1 MIKTAFAAT
10 LTALFTFTAP
20 ATAQFT
26 YTPQSSDD
34 VGLYLGTQIWQSEPS
49 GIFGEENTLIDF
61 NLKKEQ
67 QFNYFIDVKHPISFL
82 PNARISNT
90 TLDTSG
96 KTTLTQKFYFDD
108 KTFPLG
114 GKVDA
119 SFNVRY
125 VDYTFYYELFDNEE
139 FSFEL
144 GVTAR
149 DLNGDVTVT
158 GVTKSSDENCHDP
171 DINPIP
177 PHNYPCPNTGN
188 TTISSGKIKTDE
200 INPLLYVATN
210 ISLPLNHLSVFAKAD
225 FLLLSDHTLS
235 DYQVG
240 LSYDLM
246 RIKMMDFNVNF
257 GYRIVKMEF
266 ENLNSLYTDLE
277 FKGAFVGMIARF

>member
-1 MIKTAFAAT
+1 MMKTAFAAT
-10 LTALFTFTAP
+10 LAALLTFTAP

-26 YTPQSSDD
+26 YTPKSSDD

-67 QFNYFIDVKHPISFL
+67 QINYFIDVKHPFSFL

-96 KTTLTQKFYFDD
+96 KNTLTQKFDFND
-108 KTFPLG
+108 KSFPIG

-119 SFNVRY
+119 SLNVSY
-125 VDYTFYYELFDNEE
+125 IDYTFYYELFNHDN

-144 GVTAR
+144 GLTAR
-149 DLNGDVTVT
+149 DLNGNVTVT
-158 GVTKSSDENCHDP
+158 GATKSSDDTCNDP
-171 DINPIP
+171 NLSPDS
-177 PHNYPCPNTGN
+177 PCTDAGN
-188 TTISSGKIKTDE
+188 TAISSGKIKTDE
-200 INPLLYVATN
+200 INPMLYVATN
-210 ISLPLNHLSVFAKAD
+210 IGLPLTHLSVFAQAD
-225 FLLLSDHTLS
+225 FSLLNDHTLS

-240 LSYDLM
+240 LSYELM
-246 RIKMMDFNVNF
+246 RSKMVDFNVTL
-257 GYRIVKMEF
+257 GYRVVKMQF
-266 ENLNSLYTDLE
+266 ENLNSLYTDLK

>member
-10 LTALFTFTAP
+10 LTALFTFTAS

-26 YTPQSSDD
+26 YTPKSSDD

-61 NLKKEQ
+61 NLNKEQ
-67 QFNYFIDVKHPISFL
+67 QINYFIDVKHPISFL
-82 PNARISNT
+82 PNARISIT

-96 KTTLTQKFYFDD
+96 KTTVTQKFDFND
-108 KTFPLG
+108 KTFPIG

-125 VDYTFYYELFDNEE
+125 VDYTFYYELFDQEK

-144 GVTAR
+144 GLTAR
-149 DLNGDVTVT
+149 DLNADVTVT
-158 GVTKSSDENCHDP
+158 GATKSSGDGCNDP
-171 DINPIP
+171 NPSP
-177 PHNYPCPNTGN
+177 DSPCTDAGN
-188 TTISSGKIKTDE
+188 TAISSSKIKTDE
-200 INPLLYVATN
+200 INPMLYVATN
-210 ISLPLNHLSVFAKAD
+210 ISLPLTNLSVFAQAD
-225 FLLLSDHTLS
+225 FLLRDDHTFS

-246 RIKMMDFNVNF
+246 RSKMADFHVNL
-257 GYRIVKMEF
+257 GYRVVKMEF
-266 ENLNSLYTDLE
+266 ENLNNLYTDLE
-277 FKGAFVGMIARF
+277 FQGAFIGMVAHF